1 MTHQKNEFLKAETTK
16 GYGNRDSQYGGD
28 RSRRLDINHD
38 DKIRNDEECQKGFSG
53 WQIMSGLDRKVS
65 KIQMCKDLMSS
76 YKDFINGPETNN
88 IAHGGA
94 LSLDT
99 NTDDLSTNTLILE
112 KFETAQQASC
122 ETVQNKFETIQQS
135 GQR

>member
-1 MTHQKNEFLKAETTK
+1 MCE
-16 GYGNRDSQYGGD
+16 DS
-28 RSRRLDINHD
+28 
-38 DKIRNDEECQKGFSG
+38 
-53 WQIMSGLDRKVS
+53 
-65 KIQMCKDLMSS
+65 MSS
-76 YKDFINGPETNN
+76 YNDFINGPETNN

-112 KFETAQQASC
+112 KFEMTRQASC
-122 ETVQNKFETIQQS
+122 ETAQNKFEMIQQS

>member
-1 MTHQKNEFLKAETTK
+1 
-16 GYGNRDSQYGGD
+16 
-28 RSRRLDINHD
+28 
-38 DKIRNDEECQKGFSG
+38 
-53 WQIMSGLDRKVS
+53 
-65 KIQMCKDLMSS
+65 MCKDPMSS
-76 YKDFINGPETNN
+76 YDDYINCLETNN

-94 LSLDT
+94 LFLDT
-99 NTDDLSTNTLILE
+99 NTDDPSTNTLRILE

>member
-1 MTHQKNEFLKAETTK
+1 
-16 GYGNRDSQYGGD
+16 
-28 RSRRLDINHD
+28 
-38 DKIRNDEECQKGFSG
+38 
-53 WQIMSGLDRKVS
+53 
-65 KIQMCKDLMSS
+65 MCKDRMSS
-76 YKDFINGPETNN
+76 YDDYINCPEINN

-99 NTDDLSTNTLILE
+99 NTDDPSTSTLVLK